1 MNSIDYC
8 KELFQSGV
16 VVLPT
21 SLIDITERKIQQD
34 KFMSTLG
41 SFPEFNEHAK
51 KTNSYVLG
59 GFSAL
64 GNPASFH
71 NMFVRDLR
79 FKLHIELYEILFKH
93 ILKKYPE
100 HYLEN
105 IIDRLLFR
113 KQGIAPT
120 KESWHRDDSSSDP
133 DDLIFGGWIN
143 LNDEPHKFSCIKGT
157 LH

>member
-1 MNSIDYC
+1 MMFYITLKMDSIDYC

-21 SLIDITERKIQQD
+21 SLIDTKERKIQQD
-34 KFMSTLG
+34 RFMSTLG

-79 FKLHIELYEILFKH
+79 FKLHIELNEILFKH

-105 IIDRLLFR
+105 IICRMLFR
-113 KQGIAPT
+113 KEGVSPT
-120 KESWHRDDSSSDP
+120 KES
-133 DDLIFGGWIN
+133 LIEAKSLFRT
-143 LNDEPHKFSCIKGT
+143 FT
-157 LH
+157 